1 MSNLP
6 IWAQPQ
12 PGARKP
18 RFTREQIAAVALEIA
33 DRDGFA
39 ELSMRRVAEAL
50 GAGTMT
56 LYYYI
61 RTKDDL
67 LALMDDALM
76 AEVVRR
82 STPLPK
88 HWRTALETIARAAR
102 TTFTHHPW
110 AISQELAAAMG
121 GPNNLRHIEHSL
133 EAVSS
138 LPVPPQVKMELL
150 SIVDDF
156 VFGTVL
162 RDRDLGAHRM
172 TQEAA
177 ATVNDLTKHYLAEG
191 EYPHLTELIGDREPI
206 TAFLDFAALISEE
219 SRFERGLAM
228 ILDGFTAKYGL
239 TDPPASRRGAQREH
253 RSRARSRRR

>member
-18 RFTREQIAAVALEIA
+18 RFTREQIAEAALEIA
-33 DRDGFA
+33 DKEGFA
-39 ELSMRRVAEAL
+39 ELSMRRVAESL

-102 TTFTHHPW
+102 MTFNHHPW
-110 AISQELAAAMG
+110 AISQEMAGAMG

-138 LPVPPQVKMELL
+138 LPVPPQVKLEIL

-162 RDRDLGAHRM
+162 RDRDTGAHRM
-172 TQEAA
+172 TAEAA
-177 ATVNDLTKHYLAEG
+177 ATVNDLTKHYLADG
-191 EYPHLTELIGDREPI
+191 GYPHLTALIGPREPI
-206 TAFLDFAALISEE
+206 DAFVDFANQVVEE
-219 SRFERGLAM
+219 GRFERGLAM

-239 TDPPASRRGAQREH
+239 AEKPSRRTAQRAH
-253 RSRARSRRR
+253 VSRAKRRRR